1 MSLRNLLLTGLMT
14 CLTLSSTALAATPE
28 PPQISAQA
36 AYVMDADT
44 GDELYAKNPDQRMYP
59 GSTTKIMTAILGV
72 ELGKAQGQLDQQI
85 NITQD
90 SLNLESDA
98 SVLGLQPGDQ
108 VTLRNAMKGMMIVS
122 GCDVAVD
129 VAETVM
135 PTQWQFVQAMN
146 DKAVALGATSTHF
159 VNPHGLPDYDHY
171 TTARDLAKIAAYGMK
186 LPEFRDFVKDSSW
199 DMPIN
204 GGYQHVNSTNY
215 FLSSGFPGANGIKTG
230 TTNMG
235 GACLVTSA
243 TQDGRTIVA
252 TILNSDDRFGD
263 AQRLMAYGFA
273 VLKDRAPKENVYIM
287 RNAPAGQTLSG
298 LAAQKAKEAA
308 AAKAAVTTPTA
319 ATQPTASQPTK
330 DDIPGHSAKPAA

>member
-1 MSLRNLLLTGLMT
+1 MSLKKIMLTGLLACLSMT
-14 CLTLSSTALAATPE
+14 TLAFAAAPE
-28 PPQISAQA
+28 PPAISAEA
-36 AYVMDADT
+36 AVVMDADT
-44 GDELYAKNPDQRMYP
+44 GDVLYTKNPDERMYP

-72 ELGKAQGQLDQQI
+72 ELGKAQGKLDQQI

-98 SVLGLQPGDQ
+98 SILGIYPGDQ
-108 VTLRNAMKGMMIVS
+108 ITMRNAMKGMMIVS

-159 VNPHGLPDYDHY
+159 VNPHGLPDYNHY

-204 GGYQHVNSTNY
+204 GGYKTIHSTNY

-230 TTNMG
+230 TTSMG

-243 TQDGRTIVA
+243 TNNGRTVVA
-252 TILNSDDRFGD
+252 TILNSNDRFGD
-263 AQRLMAYGFA
+263 AQQLMTYGFQ
-273 VLKDRAPKENVYIM
+273 VLKPKAPAENVYIM

-298 LAAQKAKEAA
+298 LAVQKQKEAQA
-308 AAKAAVTTPTA
+308 AAQATATKTPTPKAA
-319 ATQPTASQPTK
+319 
-330 DDIPGHSAKPAA
+330 

>member
-14 CLTLSSTALAATPE
+14 CLTMSATALAATPE
-28 PPQISAQA
+28 PPQVSAEA
-36 AYVMDADT
+36 AVVMDADT
-44 GDELYAKNPDQRMYP
+44 GDVLYTKNPDQRMYP

-159 VNPHGLPDYDHY
+159 VNPHGLPDYNHY
-171 TTARDLAKIAAYGMK
+171 TTARDLARIAAYGMK
-186 LPEFRDFVKDSSW
+186 LPEFRNMVKDSAW

-215 FLSSGFPGANGIKTG
+215 FLTSGFPGADGIKTG

-235 GACLVTSA
+235 GACLVASA
-243 TQDGRTIVA
+243 TQGGRTVLA

-263 AQRLMAYGFA
+263 AQTLMTYGFQA
-273 VLKDRAPKENVYIM
+273 LKAKRPTENVYFL

-298 LAAQKAKEAA
+298 LAAQKAKEE

-319 ATQPTASQPTK
+319 AQTDAAQPTK